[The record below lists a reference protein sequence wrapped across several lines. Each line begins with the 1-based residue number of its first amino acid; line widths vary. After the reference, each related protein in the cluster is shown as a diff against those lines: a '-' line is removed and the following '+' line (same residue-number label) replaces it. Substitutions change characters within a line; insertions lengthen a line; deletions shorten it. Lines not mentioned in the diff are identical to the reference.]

1 MTTNARSWRIGKE
14 LPSELP
20 ASQTRNEPS
29 GLRETDTAAGPP
41 TALPIATLPGL
52 PAKRTSKPGGVESGF
67 RSSIAPPEQLQR
79 YANSAPDPEKL
90 PERLPIPF
98 FPPVT

>member
-1 MTTNARSWRIGKE
+1 MGNE

-20 ASQTRNEPS
+20 ASNTRNEPS
-29 GLRETDTAAGPP
+29 AFRDTETAAGPP

-67 RSSIAPPEQLQR
+67 RTSIAPPEQLQR

-90 PERLPIPF
+90 PGRLPIPL
-98 FPPVT
+98 FPPVTSAIAL